1 MLWASREGH
10 VCLFIPQCFLRLSLL
25 FLPALLSVLI
35 LIVYLSPCSPTSPC
49 LFHFPPLPPPAPKI
63 NGRVLNPC
71 VAGKHRSP
79 CKVAKQ
85 YSVSNLHFW
94 DLLKKAFYIFLNS
107 RKTLIYKNSKHL
119 GLSRGFAGG
128 SDGKEFAGNAGDVR
142 HEGSILGLER
152 SPGGGHGNPFQYSCL
167 ENPMDRGAGQATVHG
182 VTKSWAWLKWLSRQ
196 DLDSPANS
204 YNWPTFS
211 LFSPNPA
218 TPNLPHSALWFHFVM
233 LLPILQLY
241 YFPIYCISCFYS
253 LPQAT

>member
-35 LIVYLSPCSPTSPC
+35 LIVYLSPCFPTSPC

-85 YSVSNLHFW
+85 YSVSNVHFW

-128 SDGKEFAGNAGDVR
+128 SDGKEFAGNAGDL
-142 HEGSILGLER
+142 GSIPGSER
-152 SPGGGHGNPFQYSCL
+152 SLGEGNGNPLQYSCL
-167 ENPMDRGAGQATVHG
+167 EDSMHSGACGDA
-182 VTKSWAWLKWLSRQ
+182 KSQTWLS
-196 DLDSPANS
+196 N
-204 YNWPTFS
+204 
-211 LFSPNPA
+211 
-218 TPNLPHSALWFHFVM
+218 
-233 LLPILQLY
+233 
-241 YFPIYCISCFYS
+241 
-253 LPQAT
+253 